1 MGYHEGMQKKIFVW
15 FALIVVLPSA
25 IIYFVINHLLINYVI
40 EQQIANNR
48 QLIQEMRKNLD
59 TKLQHYQQLT
69 MQFYLNDRAMEE
81 LSSNDPLLDCTG
93 IRSQLDGFV
102 NSNRLIASAYLITD
116 RGMVSSG
123 TGIQEIERVNEDIQ
137 PVLKSLEGRIHWTTT
152 YPVVTTFGL
161 EDMFFFGA
169 RHIRREQKPIATLL
183 LGFNSQFFEDLFQYT
198 PFEENLRITITN
210 ESGAHI
216 ASNHR
221 ESNGTHML
229 NGKHIV
235 EMDRDDS
242 RYIALASSSN
252 ASDWEITIVL
262 DTREISREITY
273 IRDMFNLSTIL
284 YILFFI
290 IISLLVSK
298 RLTKPIQALTC
309 AVNKVGEGIM
319 DVQVDT
325 NHIDEI
331 KQLSIGFNA
340 MTDRIQRLLVAVKKE
355 EENKQRAHLQAL
367 QLQLT
372 PHLLYNSLNT
382 IRWMAQINGQ
392 ENIKQITLALSQY
405 LRSLSDLDSE
415 YITLRKELDLVE
427 DYAVIQRFRYT
438 DFTIEKEVPEELL
451 DLPIHKLMIV
461 NLVENS
467 IIHGIA
473 DSTDPGI
480 ITIRAHRTPEWLLIT
495 VSDNGVGIPEEQ
507 LLALKEDSEGSEE
520 GKRAGRH
527 TGLRNIQN
535 RLRLHHGPQC
545 SLILTSDNG
554 MGCSVTI
561 PIPIEQKPV

>member
-1 MGYHEGMQKKIFVW
+1 MRYHGGMQKKIFVW
-15 FALIVVLPSA
+15 FVLIVVLPSA

-81 LSSNDPLLDCTG
+81 LSSEEPLLDCTG

-123 TGIQEIERVNEDIQ
+123 TGIQEIQQVHAEIQ
-137 PVLKSLEGRIHWTTT
+137 PILESLEGRIHWTTT

-161 EDMFFFGA
+161 EEMFFFGA

-198 PFEENLRITITN
+198 PFEENLSIIITN
-210 ESGAHI
+210 VAGEHV

-221 ESNGTHML
+221 ESNGMHAF
-229 NGKHIV
+229 NGTPIQ
-235 EMDRDDS
+235 ERESDGARF
-242 RYIALASSSN
+242 IALASSST

-262 DTREISREITY
+262 DTREISREITF

-298 RLTKPIQALTC
+298 RLTKPIQALTF

-325 NHIDEI
+325 DHIDEI
-331 KQLSIGFNA
+331 KQLSVGFNA
-340 MTDRIQRLLVAVKKE
+340 MTDRIQRLLVAVKQE
-355 EENKQRAHLQAL
+355 EENKRRAHLQAL

-392 ENIKQITLALSQY
+392 ENIKRITLALSQY

-480 ITIRAHRTPEWLLIT
+480 ITIRVRRTPEKLLIT
-495 VSDNGVGIPEEQ
+495 VSDNGVGFPEEQ
-507 LLALKEDSEGSEE
+507 LLALKEDSESSEE
-520 GKRAGRH
+520 GGREGRH

-545 SLILTSDNG
+545 SLMLTSNDTE
-554 MGCSVTI
+554 GCSVTI
-561 PIPIEQKPV
+561 PLPFEQEPV